1 MLKLIDDENKE
12 IKFEDKEKR
21 FPIVNFLLE
30 FLAWINLSKKTPKN
44 KKKSREQHIEDILV
58 ELEKELA
65 HFQVTVQKKE
75 ETTYKNSVDF

>member
-30 FLAWINLSKKTPKN
+30 FLAWINLSKKPPKN
-44 KKKSREQHIEDILV
+44 KKSREQHIEDILV

-65 HFQVTVQKKE
+65 HFQVTVQKRE
-75 ETTYKNSVDF
+75 ETTYKNSVGF